1 MTLGNW
7 SNWKG
12 LIEGHAYSVVKVVKV
27 YKEDGTHVKLVQL
40 KNPWGVGEYTGA
52 WSDNSKLWT
61 KDLKE

>member
-27 YKEDGTHVKLVQL
+27 VKENGKAVKLVQL
-40 KNPWGVGEYTGA
+40 RNPWGKGEFEGA

-61 KDLKE
+61 EDLKQ